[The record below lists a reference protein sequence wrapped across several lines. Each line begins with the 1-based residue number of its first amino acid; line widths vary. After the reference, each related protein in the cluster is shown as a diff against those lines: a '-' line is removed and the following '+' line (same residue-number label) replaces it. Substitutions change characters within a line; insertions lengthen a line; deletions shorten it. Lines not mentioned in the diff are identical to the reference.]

1 MVAGKDACVTFMT
14 PFVCILTTVWNQVD
28 KTLACLATLVQLD
41 YPNYSILLVDNG
53 SSDDTLAQVSQQFP
67 TVEIIQLPQNLGF
80 AGGYNVGLRHAIDQ
94 GADYIF
100 VLNNDTLV
108 EPDALSRLVETAV
121 SFPNIGMVTAK
132 IYYNAERNR
141 IWSLGGQIH
150 PWTLEIVGDA
160 NDQLDDGQWTEP
172 LDLDFAP
179 LCAVLLRRTLLEKIG
194 LFDEDFFLYYEDMDF
209 ARRVR
214 QAGYR
219 LVLQPKAIIY
229 HDVSASSGGR
239 YSPNER
245 YWMARSSVL
254 YFRKH
259 ARLLNWLAIIPWRAA
274 SALRMTIRLL
284 RLGKTVALQAY
295 WRGLWHGIKE
305 EL

>member
-1 MVAGKDACVTFMT
+1 ML
-14 PFVCILTTVWNQVD
+14 PSVCILTTVWNQVD
-28 KTLACLATLVQLD
+28 KTLACLATLTQLG
-41 YPNYSILLVDNG
+41 YPNYHILLIDNG
-53 SSDDTLAQVSQQFP
+53 SSDDTVAQVSAKFP
-67 TVEIIQLPQNLGF
+67 QVEVIQLPENLGF
-80 AGGYNVGLRHAIDQ
+80 AGGYNVGLRRAIDQ
-94 GADYIF
+94 EYDTIF

-121 SFPNIGMVTAK
+121 SDPNIGMVTAK

-150 PWTLEIVGDA
+150 PWTLEIVEDA
-160 NDQLDDGQWTEP
+160 NDQIDDGSWTEP

-179 LCAVLLRRTLLEKIG
+179 LCAVLLRRALLEEVG
-194 LFDEDFFLYYEDMDF
+194 LFDEAFFLYYEDMDF

-219 LVLQPKAIIY
+219 IVLEPKAIIY

-245 YWMARSSVL
+245 YWMARSSVI
-254 YFRKH
+254 YFRKQ
-259 ARLLNWLAIIPWRAA
+259 AKPLNWLAILPWRTA
-274 SALRMTIRLL
+274 SALKMTIRLL
-284 RLGKTVALQAY
+284 RLGKTAALQAY